1 MKKILGLDLGTNS
14 IGWALVN
21 TDENGKPCS
30 IAGMGSRII
39 PMGTDKQDYEK
50 GVGITKNANRREKRT
65 ARKGN
70 KRYKLRRNKLLFILN
85 ELGMLPEQ
93 FQFKELPENIRFAK
107 DETGIPIPQ
116 KLQELELCRIDKRRE
131 YDEYGNR
138 KDRQYQNGKK
148 IKQEPH
154 ALLDCILRV
163 KALEVPIELKD
174 FGKILYQFN
183 QLRGYSGGNNEDS
196 TKKKQEEDEDVVKKK
211 YEVVVQKVDILEVKQ
226 SVDTFTVRGGKNK
239 GEKQYY
245 FDVKIILDGEEID
258 GQTELQNL
266 KDKEGQEEE
275 LEIRITRKKD
285 DEVTYKFALP
295 QKSNWRKAMELSEK
309 TLKEENL
316 FISQLHLRDLQQNK
330 WAKIRNRVFLRNRYK
345 EEFDKV
351 WETQAEQHPILKDCP
366 KDTLE
371 KIANY
376 IFPGDSESQQ
386 QLRKTALE
394 KGLKYIIKEQ
404 VIYYQ
409 RPLKPQTELIGN
421 CRFEKEEKVIP
432 TSHPFFQEFRCWK
445 QINNLFVTTKT
456 LVGNKYSYQNRYLTS
471 EEKRAIYEKLQTQ
484 KEVGFA
490 TVVEILNMDKSKGKL
505 DKEQKD
511 YFLNG
516 LNVKAKLKGCD
527 TFLSFKKELGEYFND
542 FISQDKQLVEQ
553 LWSVIFD
560 VKNHDGS
567 EYDVRST
574 RVSSIVDVLK
584 NYTDEETAI
593 ELSLKLAQKI
603 KFPRKYA
610 SLSEKAIRNVL
621 PLMLPNPQSIPSS
634 VQQRFKNIQSLIET
648 GEIIDD
654 LNFDLEEYVFDFVK
668 NNPNVL
674 EDGGIME
681 SFAISLVYGKHTA
694 ETIKPQIKNYHEIV
708 EDKERAKNLR
718 NPIVAQLANETMQV
732 IKAIWKQY
740 KFNPEELEIR
750 VELARDLKNSA
761 AEREKIWKGQQNS
774 KKINDRIKE
783 RLAELN
789 QEFSSR
795 NIELYKIWS
804 RQNIEDIPKQS
815 KEPTKEEIQKIRL
828 WEEQKCISPYTGK
841 PIPLSK
847 LFSPDRLYD
856 IDHIIPKSRY
866 YDDSISNKVVCETN
880 INEEKSNRT
889 AWEYISQQNSQFEIM
904 SPDSF
909 IQHINENFFGKKKKN
924 LLAEK
929 IPSNPVE
936 RQLKDTQYISV
947 AIKSELAKIVGSDNV
962 KTSTG
967 EVTDFLRSRWGLRKL
982 FMNLTESRFKQ
993 MELWDLDE
1001 NGNPKTQ
1008 WVNRYVDENNKNQ
1021 YEIKNWSKR
1030 YDHRHHSIDALV
1042 VALTTQSHIQRLNNL
1057 NKYYQDELTAR
1068 KDEFKIEVK
1077 EGESILEGFFNLEA
1091 ERRDEILQQI
1101 ESSRYFEKPFED
1113 LVEQVKN
1120 QLEMMIVSHK
1130 PKDKLGIKIDEN
1142 TNKKQLKIRGA
1153 LHQETYY
1160 GNLNGR
1166 DTKRVDISSLS
1177 LSDVSKIVIDNV
1189 LANEIVEHKKRYDS
1203 MKEAFTGEGLKAFND
1218 KRIADG
1224 KQPAYKVKVW
1234 YNKEEKKES
1243 GLQRLYDKND
1253 KQSVITGDNYLF
1265 LVMEKDGKRIFDIAS
1280 LYDSVSIA
1288 TDALKDS
1295 IIDYKN
1301 KIAEDFRVKQKDKP
1315 EKILFTLQQN
1325 ELVYLPFDKEDEVLC
1340 KSKTEFIDWI
1350 SNPNNKKVFCKRI
1363 YKVVKF
1369 TGKDCFFIPHNFANT
1384 ISIAKDLSKEELDKL
1399 KEKYGEKK
1407 IPKQEKNYEEFG
1419 SFGTCAKTEFND
1431 DFVKELV
1438 LKKAFD
1444 GNPPKKIQDSCI
1456 KIQID
1461 WLGNISI

>member
-14 IGWALVN
+14 IGWALI
-21 TDENGKPCS
+21 DSDDKK
-30 IAGMGSRII
+30 ILGMGSRII

-50 GVGITKNANRREKRT
+50 GVGITKNATRREKRT

-93 FQFKELPENIRFAK
+93 FQFKN
-107 DETGIPIPQ
+107 GIPEPT
-116 KLQELELCRIDKRRE
+116 KLQNLELLPVS
-131 YDEYGNR
+131 
-138 KDRQYQNGKK
+138 KK
-148 IKQEPH
+148 TKQFD
-154 ALLDCILRV
+154 ALGLIELRV
-163 KALEVPIELKD
+163 KALNEPIELKE

-183 QLRGYSGGNNEDS
+183 QLRGYSGGNNDDP
-196 TKKKQEEDEDVVKKK
+196 TKKKKDEEEDAVKKK
-211 YEVVVQKVDILEVKQ
+211 YEVVVQKVEIVNVVQ
-226 SVDTFTVRGGKNK
+226 SDSTFTVRGGKNK

-245 FDVKIILDGEEID
+245 YNVKMVFDGEEIE

-285 DEVTYKFALP
+285 DGPTYKFALP

-309 TLKEENL
+309 ALKEEKL
-316 FISQLHLRDLQQNK
+316 FISQLRFRDLQQNK

-351 WETQAEQHPILKDCP
+351 WETQEKKYSILKDCP
-366 KDTLE
+366 SETLE

-376 IFPGDSESQQ
+376 IFPGESESQQ
-386 QLRKTALE
+386 QLRKTGVE
-394 KGLKYIIKEQ
+394 KGLKFIIKEQ

-471 EEKRAIYEKLQTQ
+471 EEKGAIYEKLQTQ

-505 DKEQKD
+505 DKEQRD

-542 FISQDKQLVEQ
+542 FISQDKHLVEK
-553 LWSVIFD
+553 LWNVIFD

-567 EYDVRST
+567 EYDMESK
-574 RVSSIVDVLK
+574 RVSSIIQVLR
-584 NYTDEETAI
+584 NYTNEETAK

-603 KFPRKYA
+603 KFPRKYS
-610 SLSEKAIRNVL
+610 SLSEKAIRNFY
-621 PLMLPNPQSIPSS
+621 PLMLPNPESIPSS
-634 VQQRFKNIQSLIET
+634 VLQRFKNIQSLILT

-654 LNFDLEEYVFDFVK
+654 LIYNLEDYVIDFVK
-668 NNPNVL
+668 NNSNVL
-674 EDGGIME
+674 RDGGIME

-694 ETIKPQIKNYHEIV
+694 ETINPQIKNYHDITFE
-708 EDKERAKNLR
+708 ERNLR
-718 NPIVAQLANETMQV
+718 NPVVEQLANETMQV

-789 QEFSSR
+789 QEYSSR

-804 RQNIEDIPKQS
+804 RQNIEDIPKLT
-815 KEPTKEEIQKIRL
+815 KEPTREEIQKLRL
-828 WEEQKCISPYTGK
+828 WEEQKCISPYSGK

-904 SPDSF
+904 SPDNF

-1042 VALTTQSHIQRLNNL
+1042 VALTTQSHIHRLNNL

-1068 KDEFKIEVK
+1068 KEEFGITVK
-1077 EGESILEGFFNLEA
+1077 EGEGILEGFFNLEA
-1091 ERRDEILQQI
+1091 KRRDEILQKI
-1101 ESSRYFEKPFED
+1101 ESSRYFEMPFKN
-1113 LVEQVKN
+1113 LVEQVKS
-1120 QLEMMIVSHK
+1120 QLETMVVSHK
-1130 PKDKLGIKIDEN
+1130 PKDKLGIKTDDFDKN
-1142 TNKKQLKIRGA
+1142 TPNKILKKQIKVRAG

-1160 GNLNGR
+1160 GKHNNR

-1177 LSDVSKIVIDNV
+1177 LSEVPRIVIDKV
-1189 LANEIVEHKKRYDS
+1189 LTDEIIEHKKQYSS
-1203 MKEAFTGEGLKAFND
+1203 MKEAFTGEGLRAFND
-1218 KRIADG
+1218 KRIAEG

-1234 YNKEEKKES
+1234 YNKEEIKES
-1243 GLQRLYDKND
+1243 GLQRLYDNND
-1253 KQSVITGDNYLF
+1253 KQGVITGDNYLF
-1265 LVMEKDGKRIFDIAS
+1265 VVMEKDGKRVFDIAS

-1288 TDALKDS
+1288 SGALKDGVN
-1295 IIDYKN
+1295 DFKN
-1301 KIAEDFRVKQKDKP
+1301 KIVEDIRIKHEDKP
-1315 EKILFTLQQN
+1315 EKVLFTLQQN
-1325 ELVYLPFDKEDEVLC
+1325 ELVYLPNSLEEQEFLLGMSVDE
-1340 KSKTEFIDWI
+1340 FRDWI
-1350 SNPNNKKVFCKRI
+1350 SVKGNKKAFSNRV
-1363 YKVVKF
+1363 YKVVMF
-1369 TGKDCFFIPHNFANT
+1369 TGMDCKFIPHNFSNV
-1384 ISIAKDLSKEELDKL
+1384 ISVPKELTKEQKDQL
-1399 KEKYGEKK
+1399 KIKYEEKK
-1407 IPKQEKNYEEFG
+1407 GIPKNELNFVEFG
-1419 SFGTCAKTEFND
+1419 SYRDCSPYETGEI
-1431 DFVKELV
+1431 FVRSLTNKK
-1438 LKKAFD
+1438 LKLK
-1444 GNPPKKIQDSCI
+1444 PLKIQDSCI
-1456 KIQID
+1456 KIKID
-1461 WLGNISI
+1461 WLGNISL

>member
-14 IGWALVN
+14 IGWALVD

-39 PMGTDKQDYEK
+39 PMGTEKQDYER
-50 GVGITKNANRREKRT
+50 GVGITKNATRREKRT

-93 FQFKELPENIRFAK
+93 FQFKN
-107 DETGIPIPQ
+107 GIPEPT
-116 KLQELELCRIDKRRE
+116 KLQNLELLPVS
-131 YDEYGNR
+131 
-138 KDRQYQNGKK
+138 KK
-148 IKQEPH
+148 TKQLD
-154 ALLDCILRV
+154 ALGLL
-163 KALEVPIELKD
+163 ELKVRSLEKPVSLNE

-183 QLRGYSGGNNEDS
+183 QLRGYSGGNNDDS
-196 TKKKQEEDEDVVKKK
+196 TKKKKDEEEDAVKKK
-211 YEVVVQKVDILEVKQ
+211 YEVVVQKVEILEVKP
-226 SVDTFTVRGGKNK
+226 SEDTFTVRGGKNK

-245 FDVKIILDGEEID
+245 IDVKIIFNGEEIE
-258 GQTELQNL
+258 GQTELQSL
-266 KDKEGQEEE
+266 KEKEGQVEE

-309 TLKEENL
+309 ALKEENL
-316 FISQLHLRDLQQNK
+316 FISQLRLCDLQRNK

-345 EEFDKV
+345 EEFDWV
-351 WETQAEQHPILKDCP
+351 WETQAKQHLILKDCP
-366 KDTLE
+366 KETLE

-376 IFPGDSESQQ
+376 IFPGNSESQQ
-386 QLRKTALE
+386 LLRKTALG

-421 CRFEKEEKVIP
+421 CHFEKEEKVIP

-445 QINNLFVTTKT
+445 QINNLFVTFKA
-456 LVGNKYSYQNRYLTS
+456 LVGNKYTYQSRYLTY
-471 EEKRAIYEKLQTQ
+471 EEKWAIYEKLQTQ

-490 TVVEILNMDKSKGKL
+490 TVVEILNMNKSKGKL

-527 TFLSFKKELGEYFND
+527 TTLSFKKELGEYFNE

-553 LWSVIFD
+553 LWTVIFD

-567 EYDVRST
+567 EYDIESK
-574 RVSSIVDVLK
+574 RVSSIIEVLR

-610 SLSEKAIRNVL
+610 SLSEKAIRNIL
-621 PLMLPNPQSIPSS
+621 PLMLPNPQSISVS
-634 VQQRFKNIQSLIET
+634 VQQRFEHIQSLIET

-654 LNFDLEEYVFDFVK
+654 LDSNLEDYVIDFVK

-674 EDGGIME
+674 QDGGIME

-694 ETIKPQIKNYHEIV
+694 ETIKPQIMNYHDIKFE
-708 EDKERAKNLR
+708 ERNLR
-718 NPIVAQLANETMQV
+718 NPVVEQLANETMQV

-750 VELARDLKNSA
+750 IELARDLKNSA
-761 AEREKIWKGQQNS
+761 AEREKIWNGQRKS
-774 KKINDRIKE
+774 KVINDKAKE
-783 RLAELN
+783 ILSENGIAITDENILKYRLYE
-789 QEFSSR
+789 Q
-795 NIELYKIWS
+795 
-804 RQNIEDIPKQS
+804 
-815 KEPTKEEIQKIRL
+815 QKFM
-828 WEEQKCISPYTGK
+828 SPYTQK
-841 PIPLSK
+841 KIIPFSK
-847 LFSPDRLYD
+847 LFDDKEYD
-856 IDHIIPKSRY
+856 VDHIIPKSRY
-866 YDDSISNKVVCETN
+866 YDDSFSNKVICEKY

-889 AWEYISQQNSQFEIM
+889 AWEYISQQNSKYK
-904 SPDSF
+904 
-909 IQHINENFFGKKKKN
+909 NENGELEIVSANEFLSHVNDNYFGKKKKN

-1001 NGNPKTQ
+1001 NGNPKTK
-1008 WVNRYVDENNKNQ
+1008 WVNRYVDENNKNK

-1042 VALTTQSHIQRLNNL
+1042 VALTTQSHIHRLNNL

-1068 KDEFKIEVK
+1068 KEEFGIIVK
-1077 EGESILEGFFNLEA
+1077 EGEGILEGFFNLEA
-1091 ERRDEILQQI
+1091 KRRDEILQKI
-1101 ESSRYFEKPFED
+1101 ESSRYFELPFD
-1113 LVEQVKN
+1113 NLLEQVRG
-1120 QLEMMIVSHK
+1120 QLETMVISHK

-1142 TNKKQLKIRGA
+1142 AKKKQLKIRGA

-1160 GNLNGR
+1160 GKLNGR

-1189 LANEIVEHKKRYDS
+1189 LANEIIEHKKQYSS

-1243 GLQRLYDKND
+1243 GLQRLYENND

-1265 LVMEKDGKRIFDIAS
+1265 LVMEKNGKRIFDIAS

-1288 TDALKDS
+1288 TDALKDN
-1295 IIDYKN
+1295 ITDYKR
-1301 KIAEDFRVKQKDKP
+1301 KIAEDFRIKHKDKP

-1325 ELVYLPFDKEDEVLC
+1325 ELVYLPTDKDEEVL
-1340 KSKTEFIDWI
+1340 KKTRSEFLDWI
-1350 SNPNNKKVFCKRI
+1350 AIDNNKKAFCKRI

-1369 TGKDCFFIPHNFANT
+1369 TGKDCFFIPHNLANP
-1384 ISIAKDLSKEELDKL
+1384 ISIGKDLSKEELDYL
-1399 KEKYGEKK
+1399 KEKYGERK

-1419 SFGTCAKTEFND
+1419 SFGNCAKTEFNY

-1444 GNPPKKIQDSCI
+1444 GKPSVKIQESCI

>member
-21 TDENGKPCS
+21 TDENGNPCC

-39 PMGTDKQDYEK
+39 PMGADKQDYER
-50 GVGITKNANRREKRT
+50 GVGITKNATRREKRT

-93 FQFKELPENIRFAK
+93 FQFKN
-107 DETGIPIPQ
+107 GIPEPT
-116 KLQELELCRIDKRRE
+116 KLQNLELLPVS
-131 YDEYGNR
+131 
-138 KDRQYQNGKK
+138 KK
-148 IKQEPH
+148 IKQLD
-154 ALLDCILRV
+154 ALGFFELKVR
-163 KALEVPIELKD
+163 ALEKPVTIKE
-174 FGKILYQFN
+174 FGKILYHFN
-183 QLRGYSGGNNEDS
+183 QLRGYSGGNNDDS
-196 TKKKQEEDEDVVKKK
+196 TKKKKDEEEDAVKKK
-211 YEVVVQKVDILEVKQ
+211 YEVVVQKVEILEVKT
-226 SVDTFTVRGGKNK
+226 SEDTFIVRGGKNK

-245 FDVKIILDGEEID
+245 FDVKIIFDGEVIE

-285 DEVTYKFALP
+285 DEVTYKLALP

-316 FISQLHLRDLQQNK
+316 FISQLRLRDLQHNK
-330 WAKIRNRVFLRNRYK
+330 WTKIRNRVFLRNRYK

-351 WETQAEQHPILKDCP
+351 WETQEKQYPILKNCP
-366 KDTLE
+366 KEILE

-376 IFPGDSESQQ
+376 IFPGSSESQLL
-386 QLRKTALE
+386 LRKTALE

-421 CRFEKEEKVIP
+421 CRFEIEEKVIP
-432 TSHPFFQEFRCWK
+432 TSNPFFQEFRCWK
-445 QINNLFVTTKT
+445 QINNLFITSKT
-456 LVGNKYSYQNRYLTS
+456 LVGNKYRYQNRYLTP
-471 EEKRAIYEKLQTQ
+471 EEKRAIFEKLQTQ

-527 TFLSFKKELGEYFND
+527 TLLSFKKELGEYFND
-542 FISQDKQLVEQ
+542 FISQDKNLVEQ
-553 LWSVIFD
+553 LWAVLFD
-560 VKNHDGS
+560 VKNHEGS
-567 EYDVRST
+567 EYDVESK
-574 RVSSIVDVLK
+574 RVSSIIEVLK
-584 NYTDEETAI
+584 KYTDEETAK

-610 SLSEKAIRNVL
+610 SLSEKAIRNIL
-621 PLMLPNPQSIPSS
+621 PLMLPNPQIIP
-634 VQQRFKNIQSLIET
+634 VTIQKQFRNILHLIET
-648 GEIIDD
+648 GEILD
-654 LNFDLEEYVFDFVK
+654 NPKYKLEEYVIDFVK

-674 EDGGIME
+674 REGGIME

-694 ETIKPQIKNYHEIV
+694 ETIKPQIKNYHDILP
-708 EDKERAKNLR
+708 DNERVKKLR

-732 IKAIWKQY
+732 IKAIWQQY

-761 AEREKIWKGQQNS
+761 AEREKIWNGQRKN
-774 KKINDRIKE
+774 KTINDKAKE
-783 RLAELN
+783 KLQENGIAITDENILKYRLYE
-789 QEFSSR
+789 Q
-795 NIELYKIWS
+795 
-804 RQNIEDIPKQS
+804 
-815 KEPTKEEIQKIRL
+815 QKFM
-828 WEEQKCISPYTGK
+828 SPYTK
-841 PIPLSK
+841 KKIIPFSK
-847 LFSPDRLYD
+847 LFDDKEYD

-866 YDDSISNKVVCETN
+866 YDDSFSNKVICEKY

-889 AWEYISQQNSQFEIM
+889 AWEYISQQNSKYK
-904 SPDSF
+904 
-909 IQHINENFFGKKKKN
+909 NENGDLEIVSTNEFLSHVNENYFGKKKKN

-947 AIKSELAKIVGSDNV
+947 SIKSELAKIVGSDNV
-962 KTSTG
+962 KISTG
-967 EVTDFLRSRWGLRKL
+967 NVTDFLRSRWGLRKL
-982 FMNLTESRFKQ
+982 FMELTENRFKQ

-1001 NGNPKTQ
+1001 NGNPKTI

-1042 VALTTQSHIQRLNNL
+1042 VALTTQSHIHRLNNL

-1068 KDEFKIEVK
+1068 KDEFGIKVK
-1077 EGESILEGFFNLEA
+1077 DDESVFDAFFNLEA
-1091 ERRDEILQQI
+1091 ERRDEILRQI
-1101 ESSRYFEKPFED
+1101 ESSKYFEMPFD
-1113 LVEQVKN
+1113 NLVEQVRN
-1120 QLEMMIVSHK
+1120 QLETMIISHK
-1130 PKDKLGIKIDEN
+1130 PKDKLGIKTDDFDKN
-1142 TNKKQLKIRGA
+1142 TPNKDLKKQVKVRAG

-1160 GNLNGR
+1160 GKLNGR

-1189 LANEIVEHKKRYDS
+1189 MANEIIEHKRQYNS

-1243 GLQRLYDKND
+1243 GLQRLYDNNE

-1265 LVMEKDGKRIFDIAS
+1265 IVMEKNGKRIFDIAS

-1288 TDALKDS
+1288 TDAIKDGTF
-1295 IIDYKN
+1295 DFKE
-1301 KIAEDFRVKQKDKP
+1301 KIVEDFRIKHKDKP
-1315 EKILFTLQQN
+1315 DRVLFTLQQN
-1325 ELVYLPFDKEDEVLC
+1325 ELVYLPTDKEDQVLS
-1340 KSKTEFIDWI
+1340 KSKDEFVDWI
-1350 SNPNNKKVFCKRI
+1350 SNSNNKKVFCKQI
-1363 YKVVKF
+1363 YKVVKIDNPGLCHF
-1369 TGKDCFFIPHNFANT
+1369 VPHNYANH
-1384 ISIAKDLSKEELDKL
+1384 ISVSKDLSKEEIEYL
-1399 KEKYGEKK
+1399 KNEQVEKGKK
-1407 IPKQEKNYEEFG
+1407 AISKKDLNFVEFG
-1419 SFGTCAKTEFND
+1419 SYRDCSPYETGEIFIKS
-1431 DFVKELV
+1431 LV
-1438 LKKAFD
+1438 NKKQKQK
-1444 GNPPKKIQDSCI
+1444 PLKIQDSCI
-1456 KIQID
+1456 KIKID
-1461 WLGNISI
+1461 WLGKISI

>member
-14 IGWALVN
+14 IGWALVS
-21 TDENGKPCS
+21 TDENGKPNK
-30 IAGMGSRII
+30 IEGMGSRII

-50 GVGITKNANRREKRT
+50 GIGITKNATRREKRT

-93 FQFKELPENIRFAK
+93 FQFKNGVPEP
-107 DETGIPIPQ
+107 T
-116 KLQELELCRIDKRRE
+116 KLQDLELLPVAKRT
-131 YDEYGNR
+131 
-138 KDRQYQNGKK
+138 
-148 IKQEPH
+148 KQLD
-154 ALLDCILRV
+154 ALGLFELKVR
-163 KALEVPIELKD
+163 ALEKPVSLKE

-183 QLRGYSGGNNEDS
+183 QLRGYSGGNNDDS
-196 TKKKQEEDEDVVKKK
+196 TKKKKDEDEDGEKKK
-211 YEVVVQKVDILEVKQ
+211 YEVIVHKVEILKVEQ
-226 SVDTFTVRGGKNK
+226 SDNTFTVRGGKNK
-239 GEKQYY
+239 GEKQFY
-245 FDVKIILDGEEID
+245 FDITINLDGEEVE

-266 KDKEGQEEE
+266 KEKERQEEE

-295 QKSNWRKAMELSEK
+295 QKSNWRKAMEADEK
-309 TLKEENL
+309 ILTEGDGKEKGIKEKGL
-316 FISQLHLRDLQQNK
+316 FISELRLRDLKRNSK
-330 WAKIRNRVFLRNRYK
+330 WTKIRNRVFLRNRYK

-351 WETQAEQHPILKDCP
+351 WDTQSEQHPILKNCL
-366 KDTLE
+366 KETLE
-371 KIANY
+371 KIIYY
-376 IFPGDSESQQ
+376 IFPGNSESQQ
-386 QLRKTALE
+386 QLRKIALE

-445 QINNLFVTTKT
+445 QINNLFVTSKT
-456 LVGNKYSYQNRYLTS
+456 LVGNKYTYQNRYLS
-471 EEKRAIYEKLQTQ
+471 AEEKDAIYKKLQTQ

-516 LNVKAKLKGCD
+516 LNIKAKLKGCD
-527 TFLSFKKELGEYFND
+527 TFLSFKKELGDYFND
-542 FISQDKQLVEQ
+542 FISQDEQLVEQ
-553 LWSVIFD
+553 LWTVIFD

-567 EYDVRST
+567 EYDVESK
-574 RVSSIVDVLK
+574 RVSSIIEKLK
-584 NYTDEETAI
+584 KYTDEETAK

-610 SLSEKAIRNVL
+610 SLSEKAIRNIL
-621 PLMLPNPQSIPSS
+621 PLMLPNPQSIIETI
-634 VQQRFKNIQSLIET
+634 QQQVKNIQHLIET
-648 GEIIDD
+648 GEILD
-654 LNFDLEEYVFDFVK
+654 NSEYKLEDYVIDFVK

-674 EDGGIME
+674 QEGGLME

-694 ETIKPQIKNYHEIV
+694 ETIKPQIKNYHDIKFE
-708 EDKERAKNLR
+708 ERNLR
-718 NPIVAQLANETMQV
+718 NPVVEQLANETMQV
-732 IKAIWKQY
+732 VKAIWKQY
-740 KFNPEELEIR
+740 NFNPEELEVR

-761 AEREKIWKGQQNS
+761 AEREKIWNGQRKN
-774 KKINDRIKE
+774 KAINDKAKE
-783 RLAELN
+783 RLREDGIAITDE
-789 QEFSSR
+789 
-795 NIELYKIWS
+795 NILKYRLYE
-804 RQNIEDIPKQS
+804 Q
-815 KEPTKEEIQKIRL
+815 QKFM
-828 WEEQKCISPYTGK
+828 SPYTK
-841 PIPLSK
+841 KKIIPFSK
-847 LFSPDRLYD
+847 LFDDREFD
-856 IDHIIPKSRY
+856 VDHIIPKSRY
-866 YDDSISNKVVCETN
+866 YDDSFSNKVICEKY

-889 AWEYISQQNSQFEIM
+889 AWEYISQQNSKYKNEKGELEIV
-904 SPDSF
+904 STNDF
-909 IQHINENFFGKKKKN
+909 LNHINENYFGKKKKN

-982 FMNLTESRFKQ
+982 FMELTESRFKQ

-1001 NGNPKTQ
+1001 DGNPKTK
-1008 WVNRYVDENNKNQ
+1008 WVTRTMIDDGEKKKNL

-1042 VALTTQSHIQRLNNL
+1042 VALTTQSHIHRLNNL

-1091 ERRDEILQQI
+1091 KRRDEILMKI
-1101 ESSRYFEKPFED
+1101 ESSRYFEKPFEN

-1120 QLEMMIVSHK
+1120 QLETMVVSHK

-1160 GNLNGR
+1160 GKLNGR

-1189 LANEIVEHKKRYDS
+1189 LANEIIDHKKRFNS

-1218 KRIADG
+1218 KRIANG

-1265 LVMEKDGKRIFDIAS
+1265 LVMEKNGKRIFDIAS

-1288 TDALKDS
+1288 TDALKDDANDFKKK
-1295 IIDYKN
+1295 IVDDYRIN
-1301 KIAEDFRVKQKDKP
+1301 HKDKP
-1315 EKILFTLQQN
+1315 QKVLFTLQQN
-1325 ELVYLPFDKEDEVLC
+1325 ELVYLPNNIEER
-1340 KSKTEFIDWI
+1340 EFLLGMSVNEFRDWI
-1350 SNPNNKKVFCKRI
+1350 NIKANKKDFSNRV
-1363 YKVVKF
+1363 YKVVMF
-1369 TGKDCFFIPHNFANT
+1369 TGSDCKFIPHIYSNI
-1384 ISIAKDLSKEELDKL
+1384 ISVPKEFTKEQKDQL
-1399 KEKYGEKK
+1399 KKKYEEKK
-1407 IPKQEKNYEEFG
+1407 SIPKSELNFVEFG
-1419 SFGTCAKTEFND
+1419 SYRDCSPYETGEI
-1431 DFVKELV
+1431 FVNSLV
-1438 LKKAFD
+1438 NKKQKHK
-1444 GNPPKKIQDSCI
+1444 PLKIQDSCI
-1456 KIQID
+1456 KLKID
-1461 WLGNISI
+1461 WLGNIMLANN

>member
-21 TDENGKPCS
+21 TDENGKPS
-30 IAGMGSRII
+30 GIAGMGSRII
-39 PMGTDKQDYEK
+39 PMGADKQDYER
-50 GVGITKNANRREKRT
+50 GVGITKNAERREKRT

-85 ELGMLPEQ
+85 ELDMLPEQ
-93 FQFKELPENIRFAK
+93 FQFKN
-107 DETGIPIPQ
+107 GIPEPT
-116 KLQELELCRIDKRRE
+116 KLQDLVLLPISKRT
-131 YDEYGNR
+131 
-138 KDRQYQNGKK
+138 
-148 IKQEPH
+148 KQLD
-154 ALLDCILRV
+154 AFGLLDLKV
-163 KALEVPIELKD
+163 KALVEPVELKEI
-174 FGKILYQFN
+174 GKILYQFN
-183 QLRGYSGGNNEDS
+183 QLRGYSGGNNDDS
-196 TKKKQEEDEDVVKKK
+196 KKKKKDENEEDVKKK
-211 YEVVVQKVDILEVKQ
+211 YEVLVQKVEILEVKQ
-226 SVDTFTVRGGKNK
+226 SAETFTVRGGKNK
-239 GEKQYY
+239 GEKLNY
-245 FDVKIILDGEEID
+245 FDLKIILDGEEIE
-258 GQTELQNL
+258 GLTELQNL

-316 FISQLHLRDLQQNK
+316 FISQLRLRDLQQNK
-330 WAKIRNRVFLRNRYK
+330 WTKIRNRVFLRNRYK

-351 WETQAEQHPILKDCP
+351 WETQEKQYPILKNCP
-366 KDTLE
+366 NEILE

-376 IFPGDSESQQ
+376 IFPGSSGSQQ
-386 QLRKTALE
+386 LLRKTALE

-445 QINNLFVTTKT
+445 QINNLFVTSKT
-456 LVGNKYSYQNRYLTS
+456 LVGNKYRYQNRYLTTD
-471 EEKRAIYEKLQTQ
+471 EKWAIYEKLQTQ

-527 TFLSFKKELGEYFND
+527 TLLSFRKELGEYFND
-542 FISQDKQLVEQ
+542 FISQDKNLAEQ
-553 LWSVIFD
+553 LWAVLFD
-560 VKNHDGS
+560 VKNHEGS
-567 EYDVRST
+567 EYDVESK
-574 RVSSIVDVLK
+574 RVSSIIEVLK
-584 NYTDEETAI
+584 KYTDEETAK

-610 SLSEKAIRNVL
+610 SLSEKAIRNIL
-621 PLMLPNPQSIPSS
+621 PLMLPNPRCISDT
-634 VQQRFKNIQSLIET
+634 VQQRFINIQSLIET
-648 GEIIDD
+648 GEIVDD
-654 LNFDLEEYVFDFVK
+654 LNFDLEDYVIDFVK
-668 NNPNVL
+668 NNPDVL
-674 EDGGIME
+674 QVGGIMD

-694 ETIKPQIKNYHEIV
+694 ETIQPQIKDYHDIQYQ
-708 EDKERAKNLR
+708 ERNLR
-718 NPIVAQLANETMQV
+718 NPVVEQLANETMQV

-761 AEREKIWKGQQNS
+761 AEREKIWNGQRKN
-774 KKINDRIKE
+774 KTINDKAKE
-783 RLAELN
+783 KLQENGIAITDENILKYRLYE
-789 QEFSSR
+789 Q
-795 NIELYKIWS
+795 
-804 RQNIEDIPKQS
+804 
-815 KEPTKEEIQKIRL
+815 QKFM
-828 WEEQKCISPYTGK
+828 SPYTK
-841 PIPLSK
+841 KKIIPFSK
-847 LFSPDRLYD
+847 LFDDKEYD

-866 YDDSISNKVVCETN
+866 YDDSFSNKVICEKY

-889 AWEYISQQNSQFEIM
+889 AWEYISQQNSKFK
-904 SPDSF
+904 
-909 IQHINENFFGKKKKN
+909 NENGELEIVTPNEFLSFVNENYFGKKKKN

-947 AIKSELAKIVGSDNV
+947 AIKSELAKIVGSENV

-982 FMNLTESRFKQ
+982 FMELTENRFKQ

-1001 NGNPKTQ
+1001 NGNPKTS
-1008 WVNRYVDENNKNQ
+1008 WVTKYFDKQ
-1021 YEIKNWSKR
+1021 KQKHIYGIKNWSKR

-1042 VALTTQSHIQRLNNL
+1042 VALTTQSHIHRLNNL

-1068 KDEFKIEVK
+1068 KDEFGIKVK
-1077 EGESILEGFFNLEA
+1077 EDESIFDAFFNLEA
-1091 ERRDEILQQI
+1091 ARRDEILRQI
-1101 ESSRYFEKPFED
+1101 ESSKYFEKPFD
-1113 LVEQVKN
+1113 NLVEQVRG
-1120 QLEMMIVSHK
+1120 QLETMVVSHK
-1130 PKDKLGIKIDEN
+1130 PKDKLGIKIEEN
-1142 TNKKQLKIRGA
+1142 SNKKQLKIRGA

-1160 GNLNGR
+1160 GKLNGR
-1166 DTKRVDISSLS
+1166 DTKRVDLFSLTIT
-1177 LSDVSKIVIDNV
+1177 KNKTTKQEEIIDLIDKV
-1189 LANEIVEHKKRYDS
+1189 LGKEIIEHRKQYNT

-1218 KRIADG
+1218 KRIAFG

-1243 GLQRLYDKND
+1243 GLQRLYDNNE

-1265 LVMEKDGKRIFDIAS
+1265 IVMEKNGKRIFDIAS

-1288 TDALKDS
+1288 TDAIKDGT
-1295 IIDYKN
+1295 IDFKE
-1301 KIAEDFRVKQKDKP
+1301 KIVENFRIKHKDKP
-1315 EKILFTLQQN
+1315 DKVLFTLQQN
-1325 ELVYLPFDKEDEVLC
+1325 ELVYLPTDKEDQVLS
-1340 KSKTEFIDWI
+1340 KSKDEFVDWI
-1350 SNPNNKKVFCKRI
+1350 SNSNNKKTFCKRI

-1384 ISIAKDLSKEELDKL
+1384 ISVAKDLSKEELESF

-1419 SFGTCAKTEFND
+1419 SFGTCAKTEFNH

-1438 LKKAFD
+1438 YKKAFD
-1444 GNPPKKIQDSCI
+1444 GISPLKIQDSCI
-1456 KIQID
+1456 KIKID
-1461 WLGNISI
+1461 WLGNVSLF

>member
-1 MKKILGLDLGTNS
+1 MAKKILGLDLGTNS
-14 IGWALVN
+14 IGWALV
-21 TDENGKPCS
+21 DIENKK
-30 IAGMGSRII
+30 IDGMGSRII

-50 GVGITKNANRREKRT
+50 GVGITKNATRREKRT

-85 ELGMLPEQ
+85 ELGILPEQ
-93 FQFKELPENIRFAK
+93 FQFKN
-107 DETGIPIPQ
+107 GIPEPT
-116 KLQELELCRIDKRRE
+116 KLQDLELLPVS
-131 YDEYGNR
+131 
-138 KDRQYQNGKK
+138 KK
-148 IKQEPH
+148 TKQLD
-154 ALLDCILRV
+154 ALGLLELKV
-163 KALEVPIELKD
+163 KALEKPVELKE

-183 QLRGYSGGNNEDS
+183 QLRGYSGGNNDDS
-196 TKKKQEEDEDVVKKK
+196 NKNKKNEDEDVEKKK
-211 YEVVVQKVDILEVKQ
+211 YEVVVQKVEILKVEQ
-226 SVDTFTVRGGKNK
+226 SDNNFTVRGGKNK
-239 GEKQYY
+239 GEKKYY
-245 FDVKIILDGEEID
+245 FDVTINLDGEEIE

-266 KDKEGQEEE
+266 KEKEGQEEE
-275 LEIRITRKKD
+275 IEIRITRKKD

-309 TLKEENL
+309 TLKEEKL
-316 FISQLHLRDLQQNK
+316 YISQLRLRDLQQNK
-330 WAKIRNRVFLRNRYK
+330 WAKIRNRVFLRKRYK

-351 WETQAEQHPILKDCP
+351 WETQEKEYSILKDCP
-366 KDTLE
+366 IETLE
-371 KIANY
+371 KIVHY
-376 IFPGDSESQQ
+376 IFPGNSDSQQ
-386 QLRKTALE
+386 LLRKIAFE
-394 KGLKYIIKEQ
+394 KGLKYIVKEQ

-445 QINNLFVTTKT
+445 QINNLFITSKT
-456 LVGNKYSYQNRYLTS
+456 LVGNKYIYQNRYLTS
-471 EEKRAIYEKLQTQ
+471 VEKKAIFEKLHTQ

-490 TVVEILNMDKSKGKL
+490 TVIEILNQDKNKSKL

-527 TFLSFKKELGEYFND
+527 TLLSFKKEIGDYFND
-542 FISQDKQLVEQ
+542 FIFRDKQLVEQ
-553 LWSVIFD
+553 LWTVIFD

-567 EYDVRST
+567 EYDIESK
-574 RVSSIVDVLK
+574 RVSSIIAVLR
-584 NYTDEETAI
+584 NYTNEETAK

-610 SLSEKAIRNVL
+610 SMSEKAIQNIMS
-621 PLMLPNPQSIPSS
+621 LMQPNPQSIPNK
-634 VQQRFKNIQSLIET
+634 VQQHFKNIQHLIET
-648 GEIIDD
+648 GEILD
-654 LNFDLEEYVFDFVK
+654 NFNYDLEEYVIDFIK

-674 EDGGIME
+674 EEGGLME

-694 ETIKPQIKNYHEIV
+694 ETIKAQIKNYHDIKYE
-708 EDKERAKNLR
+708 ERNLR
-718 NPIVAQLANETMQV
+718 NPIVEQLSNETLQV

-761 AEREKIWKGQQNS
+761 AERENIWKGQIRGRKN
-774 KKINDRIKE
+774 NDRIKE
-783 RLAELN
+783 RLAEH
-789 QEFSSR
+789 
-795 NIELYKIWS
+795 NIHPTDENILKYRLYE
-804 RQNIEDIPKQS
+804 QQ
-815 KEPTKEEIQKIRL
+815 KEM
-828 WEEQKCISPYTGK
+828 SPYTQNK
-841 PIPLSK
+841 IIPFSA
-847 LFSPDRLYD
+847 LFDKRLYD

-889 AWEYISQQNSQFEIM
+889 AWEYITGQH
-904 SPDSF
+904 SPSVRSTEDF
-909 IQHINENFFGKKKKN
+909 VNYVNDNFYGKKKKN

-929 IPSNPVE
+929 IPSKPVE
-936 RQLKDTQYISV
+936 RQLKNTQYISV
-947 AIKSELAKIVGSDNV
+947 AIKNELAKIVGSDNV

-982 FMNLTESRFKQ
+982 FMELTENRFKQ

-1001 NGNPKTQ
+1001 NGNPKTK
-1008 WVNRYVDENNKNQ
+1008 WVNRTVIDDGEKKKNI

-1068 KDEFKIEVK
+1068 KDEFKIEIK
-1077 EGESILEGFFNLEA
+1077 EGEKVLDAFFNLEA
-1091 ERRDEILQQI
+1091 RRRDEILRQI
-1101 ESSRYFEKPFED
+1101 ESSRHFEKPFD
-1113 LVEQVKN
+1113 NIVEQVRN
-1120 QLEMMIVSHK
+1120 QLETMIVSHK
-1130 PKDKLGIKIDEN
+1130 PKDKLGIKTDEK

-1160 GNLNGR
+1160 GKLNGR

-1189 LANEIVEHKKRYDS
+1189 LANELIEHKKEYNS
-1203 MKEAFTGEGLKAFND
+1203 IKEAFSGEGLKAFND
-1218 KRIADG
+1218 KRIANG
-1224 KQPAYKVKVW
+1224 KQPAYKAKVW

-1265 LVMEKDGKRIFDIAS
+1265 LVMEKNGKRIFDIAS

-1288 TDALKDS
+1288 TEALKDDANDFKKKIVDDY
-1295 IIDYKN
+1295 IIKH
-1301 KIAEDFRVKQKDKP
+1301 KDKP
-1315 EKILFTLQQN
+1315 EKVIFTLQQN
-1325 ELVYLPFDKEDEVLC
+1325 ELVYLPNNIEER
-1340 KSKTEFIDWI
+1340 EFFSGMSVNEFRDWI
-1350 SNPNNKKVFCKRI
+1350 NIKANKKAFSNRV
-1363 YKVVKF
+1363 YKVVMF
-1369 TGKDCFFIPHNFANT
+1369 SGSDCKFIPHNYSNI
-1384 ISIAKDLSKEELDKL
+1384 ISVPKEFTKEQKDQL
-1399 KEKYGEKK
+1399 KKKYEEKK
-1407 IPKQEKNYEEFG
+1407 SIPKNELNFVEFG
-1419 SFGTCAKTEFND
+1419 SYRDCSPYETGEI
-1431 DFVKELV
+1431 FVKSLV
-1438 LKKAFD
+1438 NKKQKQK
-1444 GNPPKKIQDSCI
+1444 PLKIQDSCI
-1456 KIQID
+1456 KIKID
-1461 WLGNISI
+1461 WLGNISLV